1 MIPVWASLIYCL
13 TTRPFLDTLCYV
25 CTVLVTLLATETCKA
40 LCSTT
45 TRPEQI
51 LGDAHRASLLR
62 RYGMQVSSLKSKHSF
77 PSGDCAQA
85 ANLCFFLLHHH
96 HRHLLCSSKNHNGGQ
111 IWVTWA
117 TTCTFGVLFLLGV
130 CFARVF
136 YHCHWIEDCIGGIV
150 LSALLQWLVMTHVE
164 AGVLLLLV
172 VVGCWDTS

>member
-1 MIPVWASLIYCL
+1 L
-13 TTRPFLDTLCYV
+13 

-40 LCSTT
+40 LFSA

-51 LGDAHRASLLR
+51 LDDVHRASRLR
-62 RYGMQVSSLKSKHSF
+62 RYGTRASSLKSKHSF

-85 ANLCFFLLHHH
+85 ANLCFFLHHY
-96 HRHLLCSSKNHNGGQ
+96 LLPLWNDDDDGWR

-117 TTCTFGVLFLLGV
+117 AFGVFLPGV

-150 LSALLQWLVMTHVE
+150 LSALLHCVVMPNVE
-164 AGVLLLLV
+164 AVLAGPV
-172 VVGCWDTS
+172 DKWIM